1 MIARPAMQVAETG
14 GEFFGSLFGL
24 QGRLARSEALSRQ
37 DLGVLALA
45 LGAPQSVRAGDT
57 LVRSG
62 EAATHLLV
70 LADGWAMR
78 MLDGPGGRQI
88 TAILLPGD
96 VCNLDVLAARTPDE
110 RVEMLTA
117 GSILTLPVDT
127 ARSLARER
135 PAIAE
140 AFLALALAERA
151 AVADLAH
158 ALGRRDARERMARVL
173 CAFADRLETDQ
184 FPWPFTQMQLAQ
196 VLGITNVHVNR
207 VLKAFRAEGLIAL
220 DRRAIQL
227 DRLAL
232 ERIADGEPEH
242 AEPVRKV
249 A

>member
-1 MIARPAMQVAETG
+1 MIAQPTMQVARAG
-14 GEFFGSLFGL
+14 GDFFGSLFNL

-37 DLGVLALA
+37 DVGVLALA
-45 LGAPQSVRAGDT
+45 LGAPQAVQAGDT

-62 EAATHLLV
+62 EAATHLVV

-78 MLDGPGGRQI
+78 TLNGPGGRQV

-96 VCNLDVLAARTPDE
+96 VCNLDALTPRPPVE

-117 GSILTLPVDT
+117 GSILTLPVAT

-158 ALGRRDARERMARVL
+158 TLGRRDARERLARVL
-173 CAFADRLETDQ
+173 CGLAERLEADE
-184 FPWPFTQMQLAQ
+184 FAWPLTQVQLAQ
-196 VLGITNVHVNR
+196 VLGITNVYVNR
-207 VLKAFRAEGLIAL
+207 VSKAFRAEGLIAL
-220 DRRAIQL
+220 DRRAIRL
-227 DRLAL
+227 DRPVLQ
-232 ERIADGEPEH
+232 RIADGEAEG
-242 AEPVRKV
+242 AEPVRQV

>member
-1 MIARPAMQVAETG
+1 MIARPAMQVAEAG
-14 GEFFGSLFGL
+14 GKFFGPLFGL

-45 LGAPQSVRAGDT
+45 LGAPQAVQAGDT

-62 EAATHLLV
+62 EVAPHLVV

-78 MLDGPGGRQI
+78 TLDGPGGRQV

-96 VCNLDVLAARTPDE
+96 VCNLDALTPRTTYE
-110 RVEMLTA
+110 RVEMLTT
-117 GSILTLPVDT
+117 GSILTLPVAT
-127 ARSLARER
+127 ARSLAGER

-151 AVADLAH
+151 AVAYLAH
-158 ALGRRDARERMARVL
+158 ALGRSDARERLARVL
-173 CAFADRLETDQ
+173 CGLADRLDSDE
-184 FPWPFTQMQLAQ
+184 FEWPLTQVQLAQ
-196 VLGITNVHVNR
+196 ALGITNVHVNR

-227 DRLAL
+227 DRAAL
-232 ERIADGEPEH
+232 ERIANGEPAD
-242 AEPVRKV
+242 AEPVRRV